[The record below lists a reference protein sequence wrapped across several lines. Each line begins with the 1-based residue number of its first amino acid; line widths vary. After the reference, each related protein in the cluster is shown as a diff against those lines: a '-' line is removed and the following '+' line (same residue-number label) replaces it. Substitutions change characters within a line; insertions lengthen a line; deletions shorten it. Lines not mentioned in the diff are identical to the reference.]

1 LLQRPKYRP
10 RWPSPLHPPPC
21 KMMQEDDP
29 RIKELQQS
37 AWGLQSLTT
46 KPGNRV
52 PEPAKRAAYKVTSMG
67 IDLCSNAVYI
77 EEADWVT
84 RAVEVRKKIEAKRV
98 ELDEVEKAEREKLSG
113 KCFRPT
119 GGYGGYTVAKRGGA
133 TGPKVVQEDSFET
146 AGEPELKMTQRV
158 GSELGHALTAKE
170 VIAHCGD
177 DPEALWLSD
186 LGLKDSDMDALCE
199 GLRKGGSQLTSIDI
213 AQNVIADAG
222 VQKLVT
228 TLVGGA
234 CPKLAE
240 LWIGGNCFGT
250 LGEQILTAGLGA
262 LRKGLSVHINTGNDD
277 DRPSAHK
284 SQAAANGRAEA
295 TQAESGAAAAACIE
309 VPARACGSSATVG
322 RADEDTLKDEAQVS
336 TVQEPTPSPVA
347 AAETAAASGFAD
359 VSVEELVAESGGRS
373 LRVHVTVPE
382 GVSSV
387 RELEL
392 NVNETRLMVTLSSSG
407 VCLADF
413 VFPRPADPESAQAAF
428 SRKKRTLSVTVNT
441 A

>member
-1 LLQRPKYRP
+1 
-10 RWPSPLHPPPC
+10 
-21 KMMQEDDP
+21 
-29 RIKELQQS
+29 
-37 AWGLQSLTT
+37 LTT

-133 TGPKVVQEDSFET
+133 TGPKVVQEDSFEA

-158 GSELGHALTAKE
+158 GSELGSALTAKE

-322 RADEDTLKDEAQVS
+322 RADEECVS
-336 TVQEPTPSPVA
+336 KQ
-347 AAETAAASGFAD
+347 AAASGFAD

-382 GVSSV
+382 DVSSV

-392 NVNETRLMVTLSSSG
+392 NVNETRLMVSLSSSG
-407 VCLADF
+407 TCLADF
-413 VFPRPADPESAQAAF
+413 VFPRPADPESAQVPLLPRI
-428 SRKKRTLSVTVNT
+428 SSSTPG
-441 A
+441 